1 MEEFLSNIPNMEEFL
16 SNIPNT
22 TEVIGVLIIGIVL
35 LAVSFVRKLDKLAVV
50 TLIGMI
56 IYAGYLYFTNEQ
68 TQEESKEVIE
78 NLVFYVKDEI
88 KKGTRINQIMRHTLG
103 LFHGQTGSSFWK
115 KYLSDNMCV
124 RNADVQKIDHIMDKV
139 KLAPQAHTVGQI
151 D

>member
-1 MEEFLSNIPNMEEFL
+1 MIEEFL

-68 TQEESKEVIE
+68 TQEDSKELLE
-78 NLVFYVKDEI
+78 NLEQ
-88 KKGTRINQIMRHTLG
+88 GEE
-103 LFHGQTGSSFWK
+103 
-115 KYLSDNMCV
+115 
-124 RNADVQKIDHIMDKV
+124 
-139 KLAPQAHTVGQI
+139 
-151 D
+151 